1 MGLVE
6 ARTGGVGSGL
16 GGAVTLQRSR
26 GSSGHKHWR
35 EIQLL
40 LTDEEV
46 TIAVKKHP
54 TKPAGLLELM
64 THEGVRQ
71 TTAGC

>member
-1 MGLVE
+1 M
-6 ARTGGVGSGL
+6 
-16 GGAVTLQRSR
+16 TLRR
-26 GSSGHKHWR
+26 GRGQSGHKHWR
-35 EIQLL
+35 EIRLL

-46 TIAVKKHP
+46 ATAVGKHP
-54 TKPAGLLELM
+54 NKPVGLSELL

>member
-1 MGLVE
+1 M
-6 ARTGGVGSGL
+6 
-16 GGAVTLQRSR
+16 QRA
-26 GSSGHKHWR
+26 SGHKHWR

-46 TIAVKKHP
+46 ATAVGKHP
-54 TKPAGLLELM
+54 NKPAGLSELL